1 LPRGTRDRAYVS
13 AVTDHTLRRTAVL
26 GLALAALLAT
36 GTVSP
41 PTASAAP
48 ATALVGGDTVPA
60 VTDLGPTSFSQP
72 GPYGVGEKTLALPTN
87 GAPVEVWFP
96 AKKSAVAGA
105 PGASYDVV
113 DWLPEFLKAL
123 LPKGASVSYPS
134 GGVRGVAVAPGRFP
148 LVVFSHGYAGFRDQ
162 STFLTSWLASWGF
175 VVAAPDHYSRGLTK
189 VLGGPA
195 GGPGGAA
202 VTTDVGDLR
211 ATLTLMRQRAG
222 NRSTRFYRHVD
233 TSRVAAVGHSAGGA
247 AVEAWAAT
255 DRRVTTFVGLAGAT
269 VGAFGETEHGP
280 GSLVPHQPGM
290 LMAGTSDG
298 VVDSADMIAAYG
310 HLQEPK
316 RLILVGGGHHAF
328 SDLCEVGA
336 SQGGLLAVAELL
348 HFPVP
353 PALVPL
359 ASDGC
364 NPPALPPTEAW
375 PAIRQAT
382 VAQLRHVFGFDTSEA
397 GLTGLVEA
405 FPGVV
410 ADSQSAGQGVRA
422 Y

>member
-1 LPRGTRDRAYVS
+1 VITLHRVVRRAP
-13 AVTDHTLRRTAVL
+13 LL
-26 GLALAALLAT
+26 GLAVAAALTVGPLAP
-36 GTVSP
+36 VQ
-41 PTASAAP
+41 AAP
-48 ATALVGGDTVPA
+48 TVPQ
-60 VTDLGPTSFSQP
+60 VSDLGPTSFTQP
-72 GPYGVGEKTLALPTN
+72 GPYGVGEKTLNLPKN
-87 GAPVEVWFP
+87 GAPVEVWYP

-123 LPKGASVSYPS
+123 LPAGASVSYPS

-202 VTTDVGDLR
+202 VTTDVQDLR
-211 ATLTLMRQRAG
+211 ATLTLMRDRDGA
-222 NRSTRFYRHVD
+222 RSSRFRHHVD
-233 TSRVAAVGHSAGGA
+233 TTLVGALGHSAGGA
-247 AVEAWAAT
+247 AAEAWAAT
-255 DRRVTTFVGLAGAT
+255 DRRVTTFIGMAGAT
-269 VGAFGETEHGP
+269 VGAFGETEDGP
-280 GSLVPHQPGM
+280 GSIVPRVPGM
-290 LMAGTSDG
+290 FLAATSDG
-298 VVDSADMIAAYG
+298 VVDSASMIAAYDA
-310 HLQEPK
+310 LNEPK
-316 RLILVGGGHHAF
+316 RLVLVGGGHHAF

-348 HFPVP
+348 NFPVP

-375 PAIRQAT
+375 PAIRQT
-382 VAQLRHVFGFDTSEA
+382 VVAQLRHVFGFDDSDA

-410 ADSQSAGQGVRA
+410 SDSQSVE
-422 Y
+422 